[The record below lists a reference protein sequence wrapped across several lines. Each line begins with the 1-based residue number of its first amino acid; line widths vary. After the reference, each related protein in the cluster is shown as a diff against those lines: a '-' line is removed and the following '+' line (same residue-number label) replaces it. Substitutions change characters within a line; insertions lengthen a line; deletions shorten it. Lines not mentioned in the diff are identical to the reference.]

1 MTEKFE
7 SYPQKQVPK
16 IEMKGMKAENEQLK
30 QDKSKEINEV
40 ISSTKIELGELEK
53 QIKQKTTEEN
63 IDALEKA
70 EAAQY

>member
-7 SYPQKQVPK
+7 SHSQKQVPK
-16 IEMKGMKAENEQLK
+16 VEMKGMKAENEQLK
-30 QDKSKEINEV
+30 QEKAKEINEV
-40 ISSTKIELGELEK
+40 ISSTQIELGELEK

-70 EAAQY
+70 EASHY